1 MTTYTAPVEDMMFLY
16 EKLRNNKSYNEL
28 EKYKDVTPDLVK
40 NILEEA
46 AKINQNIILPLAK
59 VGDEQPAIWK
69 MVSLEHRQDI
79 KKLTKNI

>member
-28 EKYKDVTPDLVK
+28 KKYKDVTPDLVK

-46 AKINQNIILPLAK
+46 AKLIKILFYRWPKSVMSNQLY
-59 VGDEQPAIWK
+59 WK
-69 MVSLEHRQDI
+69 MVSLEHRQI
-79 KKLTKNI
+79 